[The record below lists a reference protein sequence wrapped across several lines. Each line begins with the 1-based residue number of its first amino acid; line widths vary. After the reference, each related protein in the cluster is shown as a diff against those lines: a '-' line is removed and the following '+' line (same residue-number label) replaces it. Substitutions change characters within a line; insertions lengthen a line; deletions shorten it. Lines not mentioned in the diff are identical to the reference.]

1 MGVTVQTQ
9 ANTNF
14 VEVLLSKKITR
25 QDYELFQP
33 IIDAEIKK
41 HGRICMLVIAKNFDG
56 WDLGA
61 SWDETRFI
69 FSHYSKIDR
78 IGLVGAAEWQKWLT
92 FFCKPFTSAEV
103 KFFNLAQ
110 EDEARQWVTSA
121 EIIYVDPKSGAT
133 GATGETHT
141 TTLDDNGKKIEQTTR
156 VCEADSERSA
166 SESSCCKTS
175 ANAATHTAS
184 GGTGK
189 TADDS
194 AKRTCSCHGS
204 GKDDDSDIQEEEY
217 MYSELDS
224 DEPLLE
230 DDEDDKRGSR
240 SKNREEELVGAK

>member
-41 HGRICMLVIAKNFDG
+41 HGRICMLVVAKNFDG

-61 SWDETRFI
+61 SWEETRFI

-103 KFFNLAQ
+103 KFFNLSQ
-110 EDEARQWVTSA
+110 EDAARQWVTSA

-133 GATGETHT
+133 GETHT
-141 TTLDDNGKKIEQTTR
+141 TTLDDNGKKTEQTTR
-156 VCEADSERSA
+156 VCQSDSERSD
-166 SESSCCKTS
+166 SVGSCCKTS
-175 ANAATHTAS
+175 AKAATQTTS
-184 GGTGK
+184 GESNK
-189 TADDS
+189 TSDDS
-194 AKRTCSCHGS
+194 AKQTCSCHES
-204 GKDDDSDIQEEEY
+204 NKDGDNSDIKEEEY
-217 MYSELDS
+217 IYSELDS